1 MLVGEHEVRQI
12 VRVLVEVDIRR
23 NLLVVGCTADH
34 GHAVGGVLQQLGKE
48 LVGLD
53 ACFYESL
60 AELDDR
66 VMAAPVLDL
75 LLGAVRVLVGGGV
88 ADETI
93 GHDVEQDGAFV
104 ILDQLHLALVR
115 VDDSQRVPAVDTLGV
130 HLARGDA
137 CAETGG
143 HIVGHG
149 FAHGLAAHA
158 VEVIKD
164 VEDDG
169 QTALAAFFPEGLELV
184 HGGEV
189 HGLVNRAAAEG
200 RIADVADD
208 DALLV
213 VVLLVQRS
221 ARCDRSGAAD
231 DGVVRVDAERQEER
245 VHGAAHAVMEAVF
258 TGKDLGD
265 GAIEQEADGQLLD
278 VAGVGKLLD
287 SCEGLAAEEAFH
299 GLHQLFV
306 GELVDAAEALGQDLG
321 VASVRTEGDVVLV
334 QQICFADA
342 GGLLAVA
349 QVRGAGVGRLDAV
362 IVGLRLD
369 EREHMLELTADGHV
383 AVDADE
389 IFLGVIALVQFLLD
403 GLVILADGNIFK
415 VDIAGL
421 ADFYGIDIQRFRHNF
436 VLPFSYLASSVMKFS
451 RLLHSSLM

>member
-1 MLVGEHEVRQI
+1 M
-12 VRVLVEVDIRR
+12 
-23 NLLVVGCTADH
+23 
-34 GHAVGGVLQQLGKE
+34 
-48 LVGLD
+48 
-53 ACFYESL
+53 
-60 AELDDR
+60 
-66 VMAAPVLDL
+66 
-75 LLGAVRVLVGGGV
+75 

-369 EREHMLELTADGHV
+369 EREHMLKLTADGHV

-389 IFLGVIALVQFLLD
+389 VFLGIVALFELLLD
-403 GLVILADGNIFK
+403 GLVVLADGNIFK
-415 VDIAGL
+415 VDIAGF

>member
-1 MLVGEHEVRQI
+1 M
-12 VRVLVEVDIRR
+12 
-23 NLLVVGCTADH
+23 
-34 GHAVGGVLQQLGKE
+34 
-48 LVGLD
+48 
-53 ACFYESL
+53 
-60 AELDDR
+60 
-66 VMAAPVLDL
+66 
-75 LLGAVRVLVGGGV
+75 

-93 GHDVEQDGAFV
+93 GHDVKQDGAFV

-169 QTALAAFFPEGLELV
+169 QTALAAFLPEGLELV

-258 TGKDLGD
+258 TGKDLGN
-265 GAIEQEADGQLLD
+265 GAVEQEANGKFLD
-278 VAGVGKLLD
+278 IAGIGKLLD

-299 GLHQLFV
+299 GLHQFFV
-306 GELVDAAEALGQDLG
+306 RKLVDAAESLGEDLG
-321 VASVRTEGDVVLV
+321 MASVGTEGDVVLRQKV
-334 QQICFADA
+334 RFADA
-342 GGLLAVA
+342 GSFLTEG
-349 QVRGAGVGRLDAV
+349 QVRGAGIGRLDAV
-362 IVGLRLD
+362 IVGLGLD
-369 EREHMLELTADGHV
+369 EGEHVLELTADGHV
-383 AVDADE
+383 AVDADQV
-389 IFLGVIALVQFLLD
+389 FLGVVALFELLLD
-403 GLVILADGNIFK
+403 GLVILADRNVFK
-415 VDIAGL
+415 MNIAGF
-421 ADFYGIDIQRFRHNF
+421 ADFYGIDIQRFRHDF
-436 VLPFSYLASSVMKFS
+436 VLPFSYLASRVMKFS
-451 RLLHSSLM
+451 RLLHSSLI